1 MTAREH
7 ARRLAAVAA
16 ELASIAADLVGEEPK
31 PGPDIQ
37 PQTLTTQ
44 GDRLLTADQVALAL
58 GLEVRAVTRRR
69 FPFAVRLGRRT
80 VRYSEVGLRQWMRTR
95 RL

>member
-1 MTAREH
+1 MKAREH
-7 ARRLAAVAA
+7 ARRLLAMAA
-16 ELASIAADLVGEEPK
+16 ELASIAAELADADLK

-37 PQTLTTQ
+37 PQTLTPE
-44 GDRLLTADQVALAL
+44 GDRLLTVDQVALAL
-58 GLEVRAVTRRR
+58 GLDVRAVTRRR